1 MAVSFSRPNYP
12 PLPDPLS
19 VVLAKKK
26 TQNDGGFYFIK
37 TRISALR
44 GAYFLTELN
53 EKETKMSLYIPF
65 FVYADDFLT
74 DVLSN
79 LPSTTAGGAVGQFKS
94 TGVSSTCTHRLSKE
108 VAKPV

>member
-12 PLPDPLS
+12 PVPDLLS
-19 VVLAKKK
+19 IVLAKK
-26 TQNDGGFYFIK
+26 TVIGGFYCIE
-37 TRISALR
+37 TRFYAVY

-53 EKETKMSLYIPF
+53 ENETKMSSCTF
-65 FVYADDFLT
+65 HFVCADNFLT

-94 TGVSSTCTHRLSKE
+94 TGVLLTSAHRLSKE
-108 VAKPV
+108 LDKPV